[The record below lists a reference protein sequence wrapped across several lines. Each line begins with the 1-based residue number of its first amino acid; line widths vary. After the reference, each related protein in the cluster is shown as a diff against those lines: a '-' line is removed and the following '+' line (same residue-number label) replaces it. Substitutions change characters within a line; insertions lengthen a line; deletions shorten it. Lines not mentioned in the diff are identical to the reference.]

1 MYRCRA
7 DGIDSKFRNELSQP
21 NGFVSCCG
29 DSHVFGLHGR
39 KHNCRLLSGV
49 LSDGHITNLEDITSE
64 GPAVQLVVC
73 KVGV

>member
-1 MYRCRA
+1 MYRRRA

-21 NGFVSCCG
+21 NGFASCCG

-49 LSDGHITNLEDITSE
+49 SSNSYVTDLENITSE
-64 GPAVQLVVC
+64 GPVVQLIVC

>member
-7 DGIDSKFRNELSQP
+7 NGIDSKFRNELSQP
-21 NGFVSCCG
+21 NGFASHCG

-39 KHNCRLLSGV
+39 KRNHRLLSGV
-49 LSDGHITNLEDITSE
+49 PSDGRVTDLEDITSE
-64 GPAVQLVVC
+64 GPVVQIVVC